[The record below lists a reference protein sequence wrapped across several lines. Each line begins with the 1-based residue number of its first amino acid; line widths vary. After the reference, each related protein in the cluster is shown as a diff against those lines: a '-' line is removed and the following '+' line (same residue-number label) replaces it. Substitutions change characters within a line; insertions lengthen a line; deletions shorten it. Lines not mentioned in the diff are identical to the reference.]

1 MGMKSLKIALAEDH
15 HVVRQSLA
23 THIEN
28 NLDAKVVISAANGIE
43 LIDGLQEVIPDLIIM
58 DINMDGMNGL
68 QATKKIKK
76 EHPQIKILILTSFR
90 DESLM
95 LKLIRLRINGY
106 LMKDD
111 SADELINAIHQVMN
125 DEIYFNQKI
134 SLALYHKVT
143 NQSSHEGKSVIEFD
157 DTDKKILNLIC
168 KEFTSKEIGDKLFIS
183 QKAVEARRQK
193 MMRALQV
200 KSIVGLA
207 LYAVQNDLMDD

>member
-1 MGMKSLKIALAEDH
+1 MKSLKIALAEDH
-15 HVVRQSLA
+15 HIVRKSLA
-23 THIEN
+23 TLIEN
-28 NLDAKVVISAANGIE
+28 SLDAKVVIDAANGIE
-43 LIDGLQEVIPDLIIM
+43 LLEGLKDVTPDLIIM
-58 DINMDGMNGL
+58 DINMEGMNGV
-68 QATKKIKK
+68 QATKRIKK
-76 EHPQIKILILTSFR
+76 EYPGIKILILTSFR

-111 SADELINAIHQVMN
+111 SSEELVLAIEQIMN
-125 DEIYFNQKI
+125 GEMYFNQKI

-143 NQSSHEGKSVIEFD
+143 NQTDHLGKSIVEFD

-168 KEFTSKEIGDKLFIS
+168 KEYTSKEIGEKLFIS

-207 LYAVQNDLMDD
+207 LYAAQNNLMDD